1 MPKTKL
7 PEDTKAPIHCPK
19 CASYYG
25 VAIPAGVCT
34 HQVENALD
42 KMQEA
47 LDTLVDLAVTEK
59 SIWLADAIDHL
70 AVAIQ
75 YTRTATE

>member
-1 MPKTKL
+1 MPKYDL
-7 PEDTKAPIHCPK
+7 PADTKAPVHCPK

-25 VAIPAGVCT
+25 VSIPAGVCT

-47 LDTLVDLAVTEK
+47 LDTLVDLAETNK
-59 SIWLADAIDHL
+59 SIWLADAVDHL
-70 AVAIQ
+70 ACAIN
-75 YTRTATE
+75 YARTATE